1 MMNKFRFPL
10 LFLFALASLKGAW
23 GETFIGIGKSRGDL
37 ICKKDSLYT
46 GIFVYQQ
53 DSIFTLRFGMR
64 TSVAIQSQVDINDLR
79 KHMLEYTEL
88 TFCGLLYNPD
98 PNNVLVLGQGGGVI
112 PREIHYY
119 YPAAEVDVVEIDSE
133 IPAIAEQYF
142 GFKPDEK
149 LRVHIDD
156 GRMFIKK
163 ILLREPQRK
172 YDWIILDAFN
182 GDYIPFHLMTREFL
196 EEVKSLLT
204 EDGVVVA
211 NVFSSNRLFDA
222 ELMTFMDVFG
232 QCQVFMCRES
242 TNAMLVSTRNPE
254 NSVTLDEALWRA
266 EAIHKNQA
274 FEFSMVDVAE
284 RLVPGILPAPD
295 AKVLTDDRAPVNW
308 LKTQQNR

>member
-1 MMNKFRFPL
+1 MNKIRFPL
-10 LFLFALASLKGAW
+10 LIFFVLTSLNAAW
-23 GETFIGIGKSRGDL
+23 GETFVGIGKSRGEL

-64 TSVAIQSQVDINDLR
+64 TSVAIQSQVDISNLR
-79 KHMLEYTEL
+79 QHMLEYTEL

-119 YPAAEVDVVEIDSE
+119 YPAAQVDVVEIDNE

-142 GFKPDEK
+142 GFKPDDK
-149 LRVHIDD
+149 LRVHVDD

-163 ILLREPQRK
+163 KLLREPQWK

-196 EEVKSLLT
+196 TEVKSLLT
-204 EDGVVVA
+204 DDGVVVA

-222 ELMTFMDVFG
+222 ELKTFIDVFG

-242 TNAMLVSTRNPE
+242 SNAMLVSTGKAGNPL
-254 NSVTLDEALWRA
+254 TPDEALLQA
-266 EAIHKNQA
+266 EAIQEHQV
-274 FEFSMVDVAE
+274 FEFRMVDVAG
-284 RLVPGILPAPD
+284 RLVPGILPA
-295 AKVLTDDRAPVNW
+295 AGTKVLTDDRAPVNW
-308 LKTQQNR
+308 LKTQQKK